1 MKASN
6 TALCE
11 RRKMQSFEDYK
22 AQFAG
27 LCTDDMAYELWIIS
41 VGVLEP
47 SEEVFKSEL
56 LKAKEVL
63 RNGQTC

>member
-1 MKASN
+1 
-6 TALCE
+6 
-11 RRKMQSFEDYK
+11 MQSFQDYK

-27 LCTDDMAYELWIIS
+27 LCTDDMAFELWVIL
-41 VGVLEP
+41 VGTQET
-47 SEEVFKSEL
+47 SDEVFKSEL

>member
-1 MKASN
+1 
-6 TALCE
+6 
-11 RRKMQSFEDYK
+11 MQSFEDYK

-47 SEEVFKSEL
+47 SDEVFKSEL
-56 LKAKEVL
+56 QKAREVL
-63 RNGQTC
+63 RNKYLG